1 MQDNTLWEAL
11 ADDCDARMGSD
22 GNDFH
27 RELIRPATLRLLE
40 PRPGERVLDAC
51 CGNGLFSLR
60 LAQEGCEVVAF
71 DFSPAML
78 GHAKRRCA
86 DYPGQITFTQAD
98 ATQYEQLIALIEK
111 PLDKAVANM
120 AVMDI
125 EDIAPLFR
133 AVYTMLKP
141 GGVFVFSAT
150 HPCFQTPGRESTPDG
165 EGLVTYKYIE
175 PERYAYKILT
185 TSDKCA
191 WHWHRPLQELLGIG
205 FAAGFTL
212 DGLEEP
218 MFAPGVT
225 KSRFWDKFPMAI
237 VIRMRKQRQ
246 QNYR

>member
-27 RELIRPATLRLLE
+27 RELIRPAALRLLE
-40 PRPGERVLDAC
+40 PKPGERVLDAC

-60 LAQEGCEVVAF
+60 LAREGCEVVAF
-71 DFSPAML
+71 DFSAKML
-78 GHAKRRCA
+78 GHAKKHCA
-86 DYPGQITFTQAD
+86 DDLSQISFTQAD
-98 ATQYEQLIALIEK
+98 ATQYDELIALIGG

-150 HPCFQTPGRESTPDG
+150 HPCFQTPGKEFTPEGD
-165 EGLVTYKYIE
+165 GLVTRNYIE
-175 PERYAYKILT
+175 LCKHSVTILANNE
-185 TSDKCA
+185 KRA
-191 WHWHRPLQELLGIG
+191 WHWHRPLQVLLGVA
-205 FAAGFTL
+205 FAAGFVL

-218 MFAPGVT
+218 VFGPGKCTHGVWE
-225 KSRFWDKFPMAI
+225 RVPMAI
-237 VIRMRKQRQ
+237 VCRMRK
-246 QNYR
+246 